1 MFCDRCGHQLRDDAQ
16 FCSSCGKQ
24 LTPSPVRPP
33 AAAVAV
39 IAPDGRVGRHLKIV
53 ASLWLIYALLRL
65 METFWIFFIGRTFLP
80 SIVDGIVSN
89 GPWGRGGPFPG
100 GFPLDRLISGGLM
113 FAGFWVA
120 AFAVLELVT
129 AWGLFERRPWAR
141 ILALVLGF
149 LALLRFPFGTAL
161 GIYTLWV
168 LLPGLAAQEYHT
180 LARENDRLTHSQPGM

>member
-1 MFCDRCGHQLRDDAQ
+1 MFCDSCGHQLRNDAQ

-24 LTPSPVRPP
+24 LASSPASP
-33 AAAVAV
+33 AVAV
-39 IAPDGRVGRHLKIV
+39 GAVPDGRVWRHLKIV
-53 ASLWLIYALLRL
+53 ASLWLVYALLRL
-65 METFWIFFIGRTFLP
+65 METFWIFIFGHRFLP
-80 SIVDGIVSN
+80 YIVGGFMSN
-89 GPWGRGGPFPG
+89 GPWAHGGPFG
-100 GFPLDRLISGGLM
+100 ADFPFDRLLSAGLM

-141 ILALVLGF
+141 ILAIILGF

-168 LLPGLAAQEYHT
+168 LLPGAAGQEY
-180 LARENDRLTHSQPGM
+180 DRLAHSQPGA